1 VIDDTYS
8 AGLSGFAKYACIYGM
23 RFYSEKVGYLVGQHM
38 LVAKYTDENGSPES
52 HRCVE
57 CMRGKCH
64 QQEFPD
70 AGTDVISPDI
80 VYPDGEIPE
89 IIEDTGPVITCP
101 SDKIL
106 PMVDSKVCFNDVTN
120 NSISDFRPN
129 VGFAEIMLKKKL
141 SPEKMLEYL
150 QIIYSNGIFMMQLIS
165 DILDFAKI
173 ETGHFKLRKN
183 YFSINRLIYDIMVIF
198 LTDLQIRRK
207 EHIALL
213 FNHGLADGSDMI
225 IADEVRIRKVLVN
238 LISNAIKF
246 TEKGSITI
254 GYTVKGDFLEFY
266 VKDTGIGIEK
276 EALDNIF
283 DRYIQANRKINSTY
297 GGSGIGLSIVK
308 DIITLHGGKIWAE
321 SELQV
326 GTTFY
331 FTIPYETKNSN
342 V

>member
-1 VIDDTYS
+1 MGKEIPDFFVN
-8 AGLSGFAKYACIYGM
+8 
-23 RFYSEKVGYLVGQHM
+23 LV
-38 LVAKYTDENGSPES
+38 N
-52 HRCVE
+52 
-57 CMRGKCH
+57 
-64 QQEFPD
+64 EFPFPAFIVAEDGKIKVQNSSAQLYIHNHVNECLVD
-70 AGTDVISPDI
+70 AHTFNPVLIAQAQEKGSHIQNTLKIMRCDWQDSLFYFI
-80 VYPDGEIPE
+80 Y
-89 IIEDTGPVITCP
+89 DTGTI
-101 SDKIL
+101 SHDKPGL
-106 PMVDSKVCFNDVTN
+106 DSESMLTFLGD
-120 NSISDFRPN
+120 ISHELRTPLN
-129 VGFAEIMLKKKL
+129 GIVGFAEIMLKKKL
-141 SPEKMLEYL
+141 SPEKMLDYV

-183 YFSINRLIYDIMVIF
+183 YFSINRLIYDLIVVF

-213 FNHGLADGSDMI
+213 FNHGLADGADMI
-225 IADEVRIRKVLVN
+225 VADEVRLRQVLVN

-254 GYTVKGDFLEFY
+254 GYTIKDGYLEFY

-276 EALDNIF
+276 EALDTIF
-283 DRYIQANRKINSTY
+283 DRHIQANRKINSTY
-297 GGSGIGLSIVK
+297 GGSGIGLSIVR

-321 SELQV
+321 SEVQV

-331 FTIPYETKNSN
+331 FTIPYETKNPN